1 MIEGHLPD
9 ESYERRQVGN
19 GHHIVFHQPGPTNM
33 SPGGVLPR
41 NVTFQFNRRK
51 SPRKILVL
59 RRSRQ
64 GSASRILMKEERHS
78 FHRLF
83 QHERGKNM
91 MLYVDV
97 DPLIAQ
103 ICCVVNIMM
112 ST

>member
-1 MIEGHLPD
+1 
-9 ESYERRQVGN
+9 
-19 GHHIVFHQPGPTNM
+19 M

-78 FHRLF
+78 FHRLV

-91 MLYVDV
+91 MLYVVV
-97 DPLIAQ
+97 DPSYCSDML
-103 ICCVVNIMM
+103 CCEHVNVVHVILVGVARFMQYAV
-112 ST
+112 